1 MENEMS
7 KSTSFKSEAA
17 VPKIE
22 KSSAPASRRTRNIK
36 FIIGAGALVL
46 ALGAL
51 VIASRPDAV
60 KAQAPVAAPQAPVT
74 GGSTGR
80 LAALRTK
87 FDFGSISMAGGKV
100 THRFP
105 IRNTGT
111 EPIVVHKMYT
121 SCMCT
126 TAALVKNGKTS
137 DAYGMP
143 GHTPVPTIDVPITP
157 QDQVSVEVV
166 FDPAAHGPAGVGLIE
181 RVVTLENNAGEP
193 LELQFAATVT
203 P

>member
-1 MENEMS
+1 MS
-7 KSTSFKSEAA
+7 KSSSNKSDAA
-17 VPKIE
+17 TRKPPSVRA
-22 KSSAPASRRTRNIK
+22 APAGMAKKTK
-36 FIIGAGALVL
+36 IILGAGALIVVIGGL
-46 ALGAL
+46 I
-51 VIASRPDAV
+51 IASRPDTV
-60 KAQAPVAAPQAPVT
+60 TSKPVIVQTPTPGTASSA
-74 GGSTGR
+74 GG

-111 EPIVVHKMYT
+111 EPILIHKMYT

-143 GHTPVPTIDVPITP
+143 GHTPVPTIDIPVSP

-181 RVVTLENNAGEP
+181 RVVTLENSAGQP
-193 LELQFAATVT
+193 LELEFAATVT